1 MQLWVEPNLTCE
13 TDVASFLNSRRYTP
27 YLMSFTLL
35 HFCYRLLIGTFN
47 VFSGCVGPRNEMR
60 VCTHLFKYF
69 NCITIIGLVVIV
81 VINVVVLQNQ
91 VYLFYISENY

>member
-13 TDVASFLNSRRYTP
+13 TDVASFLSSCRYTS
-27 YLMSFTLL
+27 YLMSFTPL
-35 HFCYRLLIGTFN
+35 HFCYRLLTGTLN
-47 VFSGCVGPRNEMR
+47 GFSGCVGPRNEMR

-69 NCITIIGLVVIV
+69 NFITIISLVEV

-91 VYLFYISENY
+91 VYLVYISENY